1 VGIQRI
7 TLIAICLLNQYI
19 TDQFRNLIVNGTTTG
34 DWVYNRMT
42 ANVSQFSFMLARL
55 LINFTVQ
62 HVDSGPMTDVS
73 SQAVRCY
80 EASDSVAANT
90 SVATVAAGSTVGFKV
105 R

>member
-1 VGIQRI
+1 
-7 TLIAICLLNQYI
+7 
-19 TDQFRNLIVNGTTTG
+19 
-34 DWVYNRMT
+34 
-42 ANVSQFSFMLARL
+42 MLARL

-105 R
+105 RQLVMMKSSSWLIEVCSLTGRQHDGPPWLLLSILEQG